1 MRISPKQLLH
11 GLFYSTPVLLLALTA
26 CGGGGGGGGS
36 SGVAAALTATA
47 TPTAQIL
54 AVSSPM
60 ASFSPLTASGG
71 TPPYTYFYPGSLPPG
86 VTMVPSTGVVSGTPT
101 TAASS
106 VAMTFSVRDV
116 NNSIALTTSTVN
128 FAVFG
133 AWPGTRELGVATT
146 RGWSSATDASGNI
159 YVAGSTTG
167 GLDGNTLTGS
177 SDFYLTKYDAS
188 GSKVYTKQ
196 LGATGA
202 TTIGYAAAT
211 DASGNVYVAGST
223 AGTPGATGLS
233 GTQTGST
240 DMFLARYDSS
250 GNPASSN
257 PIIQLGVTGAD
268 TLGNAVATDA
278 SGNVYVAG
286 STTGNLGTNTVTGVT
301 DMFLTKYDASGSIV
315 YTKQLG
321 DSGANTYGQS
331 VATDASGNI
340 YVAGY
345 TDGDLIN
352 HTGTSTGATDFF
364 LTKYN
369 ASGIIVYTRQLGVSG
384 GAANTQAL
392 SVATDA
398 SGNVYVAGYTDA
410 GLDGNPQMGTD
421 DFFLTKYNAS
431 GTKIYTK
438 QVGGVS
444 GTRTYGLSVATDAY
458 GNVYVSGNTTADLN
472 LSTALPASTSDSF
485 LTKYNASGTK
495 VYTRQLGVTGQ
506 STSGNGV
513 ATYANGNVFVA
524 GDTGANLDGGT
535 LVGTQNF
542 FLTKYDANGTKQ

>member
-26 CGGGGGGGGS
+26 CGGGGGGGS
-36 SGVAAALTATA
+36 SGVASALTATA

-71 TPPYTYFYPGSLPPG
+71 TLPYTYTHTGALPPG

-101 TAASS
+101 AATASA
-106 VAMTFSVRDV
+106 VAMTFSVRDA
-116 NNSIALTTSTVN
+116 NNAVALTTSTVN
-128 FAVFG
+128 FSVFP
-133 AWPGTRELGVATT
+133 AWPGTQELGVATT
-146 RGWSSATDASGNI
+146 RGLSSATDGNGNI
-159 YVAGSTTG
+159 YVAGYTTG
-167 GLDGNTLTGS
+167 ALDSNTQMGPT
-177 SDFYLTKYDAS
+177 DFYLTKYDAS

-196 LGATGA
+196 LGVASATTIGYAAATDASSNVYVAGSTTGSLGTNTLTGSTDMFLARYDSSGTPPSSNPIIQLGAMGA

-223 AGTPGATGLS
+223 TGALGNNTV
-233 GTQTGST
+233 TGST
-240 DMFLARYDSS
+240 DMFLA
-250 GNPASSN
+250 
-257 PIIQLGVTGAD
+257 
-268 TLGNAVATDA
+268 
-278 SGNVYVAG
+278 
-286 STTGNLGTNTVTGVT
+286 
-301 DMFLTKYDASGSIV
+301 KYDASGNIV

-321 DSGANTYGQS
+321 DPGSITSNTYGQS

-352 HTGTSTGATDFF
+352 HTGSSAGATDFF

-384 GAANTQAL
+384 VTANTQAL

-398 SGNVYVAGYTDA
+398 SGNVYVAGYTEG
-410 GLDGNPQMGTD
+410 GLDGNQKTGLI
-421 DFFLTKYNAS
+421 DFFLTKYTS
-431 GTKIYTK
+431 GGARVYTK
-438 QVGGVS
+438 QLGMPGA
-444 GTRTYGLSVATDAY
+444 TTYGVSVATDAY
-458 GNVYVSGNTTADLN
+458 GNVYLAGNTNKN
-472 LSTALPASTSDSF
+472 LVNGGSSTGTSDSF
-485 LTKYNASGTK
+485 LIKYTASGTR
-495 VYTRQLGVTGQ
+495 VYTQQLGVTGQ
-506 STSGNGV
+506 STSGNAV

-524 GDTGANLDGGT
+524 GDTNGSLDGTTTVAPG
-535 LVGTQNF
+535 GQDF
-542 FLTKYDANGTKQ
+542 FLTKYDANGINQ